1 MENSSKFYMVK
12 KKALPEILFKSGRSE
27 CFAKQGESKDN

>member
-12 KKALPEILFKSGRSE
+12 RKLLRNIIKSGRSE